1 VLLGIDIDF
10 EVQELKLAD
19 FGMVQ
24 RKGYMLSQKS
34 FYSESCEEETK
45 CNKDETGFDDFNNYL
60 VE

>member
-1 VLLGIDIDF
+1 
-10 EVQELKLAD
+10 
-19 FGMVQ
+19 
-24 RKGYMLSQKS
+24 MLSQKS